1 MIMARSRERIEIF
14 AIREII
20 EKIRKIQILLY
31 LQPKNHAPIFPL
43 ILHPGMTT
51 YPCNSRRE

>member
-1 MIMARSRERIEIF
+1 MMRARNRERIEIF

-31 LQPKNHAPIFPL
+31 LQPKNHAPIFSL
-43 ILHPGMTT
+43 IIHPRMTT
-51 YPCNSRRE
+51 YPCNSRRK